1 MKILVVAPK
10 VPTQLNNL
18 IQVDDFYV
26 IAVDQAVSELNN
38 QAIQYHLAV
47 GDFDS
52 LSDTKEI
59 HSDILKLNPIKDE
72 SDTYKAIEIAYTK
85 SDDVTLLGGLAGPR
99 IDHLY
104 ANLLLLQRFPNLTIM
119 DEHNKIE
126 IKPKGTYAYKKN
138 AYNYISLFAIE
149 DTIITLEGTKYLL
162 DHYLIKKDNP
172 IGLSNEIEDEATIHI
187 HDGLLL
193 VIQSKD

>member
-52 LSDTKEI
+52 LADTKEI

-104 ANLLLLQRFPNLTIM
+104 ANLLLLQRFPKLTIM

-172 IGLSNEIEDEATIHI
+172 IGLSNEIEDETTIHI
-187 HDGLLL
+187 HEGLLL

>member
-1 MKILVVAPK
+1 MKILVIAPK

-52 LSDTKEI
+52 LVDMTEI

-104 ANLLLLQRFPNLTIM
+104 ANLLLLQRFPKLTIM

-187 HDGLLL
+187 HDGMLL

>member
-1 MKILVVAPK
+1 MKILVIAPK

-126 IKPKGTYAYKKN
+126 IRPKGTYAYKKN

-187 HDGLLL
+187 HDGMLL